1 MMDVNVKWHID
12 NKVRKTMEALEK
24 NNMDAYYVNSNEE
37 LIKIIENITNEGEKV
52 SCGGSMTLFETGVME
67 HLRSGRYKFLD
78 RYKAELTGDEI
89 KEIYRGAFTCDSY
102 FTSSNAVTE
111 GGELYNVDG
120 NGNRVAAMLFGPDK
134 VIVICGVNKI
144 VANVEE
150 AIERNKNIAAPINA
164 KRLDRKTPCTK
175 VGSCMDCKSP
185 ERICRKYTLIKS
197 QGYKGRI
204 HIIFVNKNLGY

>member
-1 MMDVNVKWHID
+1 MDVNVKWHIE

-24 NNMDAYYVNSNEE
+24 NNMDAYYVESNEQ
-37 LIKIIENITNEGEKV
+37 LIKTIENISAEGEVV
-52 SCGGSMTLFETGVME
+52 SCGGSMTLFETGVMD

-78 RYKAELTGDEI
+78 RYEEGLTGDQI
-89 KEIYRGAFTCDSY
+89 KDIYRAAFTCDSY
-102 FTSSNAVTE
+102 FISSNAVTE
-111 GGELYNVDG
+111 DGELYNVDG

-134 VIVICGVNKI
+134 VIVVCGINKI

-150 AIERNKNIAAPINA
+150 AIARNKNIVAPINA

-175 VGSCMDCKSP
+175 VGRCMDCKSP

-197 QGYKGRI
+197 QGFKGRM
-204 HIIFVNKNLGY
+204 HVIFVNQNLGY